1 MCKKLLKPIIFCLIL
16 LIIMP
21 SCRRR
26 ATCPAYSDTISME
39 GQAKKEQERQKKEA
53 RKRRRKKSRMF

>member
-1 MCKKLLKPIIFCLIL
+1 
-16 LIIMP
+16 MP

-39 GQAKKEQERQKKEA
+39 DQAKKEQERQKKRSQE
-53 RKRRRKKSRMF
+53 KTQKKV

>member
-1 MCKKLLKPIIFCLIL
+1 
-16 LIIMP
+16 MP

-39 GQAKKEQERQKKEA
+39 DQAKKEQERQKKEA
-53 RKRRRKKSRMF
+53 RKRHRKKSRMF

>member
-1 MCKKLLKPIIFCLIL
+1 
-16 LIIMP
+16 MP

-39 GQAKKEQERQKKEA
+39 DQAKKEQEKTKK
-53 RKRRRKKSRMF
+53 KKQGKDAEKSLGCFNFVS